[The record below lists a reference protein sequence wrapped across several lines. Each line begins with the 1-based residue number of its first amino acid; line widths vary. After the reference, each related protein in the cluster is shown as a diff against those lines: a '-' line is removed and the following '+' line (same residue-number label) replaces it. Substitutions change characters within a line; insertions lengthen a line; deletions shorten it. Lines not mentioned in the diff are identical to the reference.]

1 MKANYYFM
9 LIFPVLVLGG
19 CASSHLLPD
28 GTYLYQFKAEQ
39 RSLFGTNT
47 TVTRAATCQQDITK
61 LNDWTPEYTEAIKQC
76 RWLQADFHD
85 AASQGQGGQIAA
97 GALQGPRRRWHHDR
111 QRCCQCDRH
120 RRGHSHRWEGALMP
134 GDVGLV
140 SKAIETIFSYFT
152 DEDGYKEMA
161 KRSALKKAKK
171 ECTDALARNDWA
183 ALDAATTRLR
193 DLSAKP

>member
-76 RWLQADFHD
+76 RWLQSEFHD

-97 GALQGPRRRWHHDR
+97 GVLQGIGLGVAGTMIGNSATSATAIAGATATGGK
-111 QRCCQCDRH
+111 
-120 RRGHSHRWEGALMP
+120 GH
-134 GDVGLV
+134 
-140 SKAIETIFSYFT
+140 
-152 DEDGYKEMA
+152 
-161 KRSALKKAKK
+161 
-171 ECTDALARNDWA
+171 
-183 ALDAATTRLR
+183 
-193 DLSAKP
+193 